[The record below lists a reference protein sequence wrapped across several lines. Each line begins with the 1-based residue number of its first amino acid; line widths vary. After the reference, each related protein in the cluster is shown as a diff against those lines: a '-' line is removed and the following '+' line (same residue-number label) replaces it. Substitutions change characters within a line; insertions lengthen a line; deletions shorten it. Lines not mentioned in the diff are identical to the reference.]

1 MTIRFAAANARARDE
16 INVMTEAQGG
26 FAHERVPRRLAGSS
40 LSLSLSL
47 SLEAGPP
54 AGALLCPSFAKL
66 MSINK
71 I

>member
-40 LSLSLSL
+40 LSRSR
-47 SLEAGPP
+47 P
-54 AGALLCPSFAKL
+54 AGRRASLPVVREA
-66 MSINK
+66 NVD
-71 I
+71 